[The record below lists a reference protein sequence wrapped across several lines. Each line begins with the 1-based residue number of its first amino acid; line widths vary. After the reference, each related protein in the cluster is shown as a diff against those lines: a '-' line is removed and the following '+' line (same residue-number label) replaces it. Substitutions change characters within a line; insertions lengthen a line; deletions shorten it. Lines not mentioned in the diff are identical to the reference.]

1 MNLAAK
7 FDLRMA
13 SFRAS
18 AGPLS
23 LAPGFSRVLACL
35 MGANRFTGL
44 PQAGRPAKP
53 LKRFGLF
60 IPSFTRLKPGA
71 NEKECWCVFGPRRW
85 ALLVGLLITCTPAI
99 AATLSLLPG
108 ASVTGDGVFLEQ
120 LLSTDDA
127 KAPLPHLRIAD
138 APAIG
143 QSLVLS
149 RDQVTALL
157 QKSAPELVTT
167 NWTGSAQIRVTR
179 RTRQL
184 GESEVKEL
192 LSAVLQREHVRQRG
206 ELELA
211 FNRPWT
217 PVTIPD
223 ESFTLKL
230 LDLPTSG
237 VGANMILRFEL
248 RGSHETFGTWS
259 AVTQARVWRE
269 VLVTVTPLKRGQ
281 LLTEADLVRER
292 RDLLLSR
299 EALDTLPRV
308 ETALELV
315 ENVSAG
321 VPLNPRA
328 FRVRPL
334 VFRGQTLEALVQDGA
349 LQISTKV
356 EVLEDGLP
364 GQFVRVRNPQSRR
377 EFRGKVQNEST
388 ILVQL

>member
-1 MNLAAK
+1 MKPRIASLLLA
-7 FDLRMA
+7 L
-13 SFRAS
+13 
-18 AGPLS
+18 
-23 LAPGFSRVLACL
+23 LAPLACD
-35 MGANRFTGL
+35 
-44 PQAGRPAKP
+44 
-53 LKRFGLF
+53 
-60 IPSFTRLKPGA
+60 
-71 NEKECWCVFGPRRW
+71 
-85 ALLVGLLITCTPAI
+85 
-99 AATLSLLPG
+99 AASLSLLPG
-108 ASVTGDGVFLEQ
+108 AAVTGDGVFLEQ
-120 LLSTDDA
+120 LLSTDDT
-127 KAPLPHLRIAD
+127 KVPLPHLRVAD
-138 APAIG
+138 APAVG
-143 QSLVLS
+143 QSLVLT
-149 RDQVTALL
+149 REQVTALL

-167 NWTGSAQIRVTR
+167 NWTGSPQVRVTR

-192 LSAVLQREHVRQRG
+192 LSELLQREHIRQRG

-223 ESFTLKL
+223 ESFSLKL
-230 LDLPTSG
+230 LDLPSSG
-237 VGANMILRFEL
+237 VGANMIVRFEL
-248 RGSHETFGTWS
+248 RGTHETFGTWS
-259 AVTQARVWRE
+259 AVMQARVWRE
-269 VLVTVTPLKRGQ
+269 VLVTNIPLKRGQ
-281 LLTEADLVRER
+281 LLSEGDVARER
-292 RDLLLSR
+292 RDILLSR

-315 ENVSAG
+315 ENVPAG
-321 VPLNPRA
+321 VPLNPRS